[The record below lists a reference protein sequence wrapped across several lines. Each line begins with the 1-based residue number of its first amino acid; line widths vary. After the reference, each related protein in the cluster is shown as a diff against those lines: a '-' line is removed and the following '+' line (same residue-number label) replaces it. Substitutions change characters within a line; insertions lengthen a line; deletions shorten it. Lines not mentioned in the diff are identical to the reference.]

1 MDAPSAVAAFPRD
14 PVGPLRAVTTATS
27 PAGVCVARGS
37 GEAVV
42 RHGTESTGLRQD
54 RLTVLLSRAVG
65 FLLLTACGSP
75 DAAASALQE

>member
-1 MDAPSAVAAFPRD
+1 MNAPSAVAAFPRD
-14 PVGPLRAVTTATS
+14 PVGPLRAVPTGSS
-27 PAGVCVARGS
+27 PARACVARGS

-42 RHGTESTGLRQD
+42 RHGAESTGLGQD

-75 DAAASALQE
+75 DAAAAALQE